1 MAAAAEQKE
10 DPPAPCCPA
19 GSLPYLSSSYE
30 PTGTIETVSIPGGGT
45 LELYCPP
52 APAGDCSGKAILALP
67 DVWGWNGGRMRAIA
81 DSLAKEGY
89 AVAVPKL
96 LTPASNGG
104 TDGDALSPTCEFSMD
119 CTVCSPACFEP
130 LFTSPVSV

>member
-1 MAAAAEQKE
+1 MRPCHLTVCELCVRAHASCLRECADQAPVSGMPSAALLL
-10 DPPAPCCPA
+10 C
-19 GSLPYLSSSYE
+19 
-30 PTGTIETVSIPGGGT
+30 
-45 LELYCPP
+45 
-52 APAGDCSGKAILALP
+52 P

-119 CTVCSPACFEP
+119 CTVCSPACVEP
-130 LFTSPVSV
+130 LFTSPVSVW